1 MRRWTI
7 AVGLLGLGLTAGVLT
22 LTAAHDHPAYGFAG
36 SSRVAGA
43 ALLGAGWA
51 LIGCGLAFWLR
62 RPSSRCGPLLT
73 AAGFAWFVP
82 EWNNPELGSSLAFT
96 AALVL
101 SAACPP
107 LVAHAVLAYPGGRLP
122 SRASAVAVGAAYGG
136 ALLVGGVGP
145 AGGLGPAVVFD
156 PRAEGCGDCPRNL
169 MLVNGVDGA
178 AEDLTR
184 IAVYLGLAWA
194 AALAV
199 FCASRLVRGSRSAR
213 PVVTAGAVYLGLV
226 AATYASALDRGFVT
240 NGALERRLWLGQ
252 AAALLVLVGSIAWAL
267 VRARRARA
275 AVARVVVEL
284 TQSPPPGGLRAALAA
299 IAGDPTLEVAYPVG
313 EEGRLVDARGQPL
326 ELAPGS
332 ETTRIVREEQTVA
345 VLAHRPGVLDDQ
357 PLVDEV
363 SAAARLALEN
373 ERLESEVRARLEE
386 LRASRSRIVEAG
398 DAERRRFERD
408 LHDGAQQR
416 LIGLS
421 LSLGLLR
428 GRATRADG
436 PLAEAE
442 AELRQ
447 AAVELRELAHGIFPA
462 VLADEGLA
470 AALEAL
476 AEEGRVPIRIE
487 NVPETRFD
495 APIETA
501 AYTVV
506 AEAARTATAPLTVAA
521 STTRG
526 TLVVEVETA
535 KSDEL
540 DVTFLEDRIGA
551 LDGRLAVVPGADGE
565 ATIRAELPCES

>member
-7 AVGLLGLGLTAGVLT
+7 AVGLLGLGLAAGVLT
-22 LTAAHDHPAYGFAG
+22 LSAARDHPAYWFAG

-51 LIGCGLAFWLR
+51 LIGCGVAFWLR

-96 AALVL
+96 AGLAL

-107 LVAHAVLAYPGGRLP
+107 LVGHAVLGYPGGRLP
-122 SRASAVAVGAAYGG
+122 SRATAAAVAAAYAG
-136 ALLVGGVGP
+136 ALL
-145 AGGLGPAVVFD
+145 AGGLAAAVVYD
-156 PRAEGCGDCPRNL
+156 PQAAGCGDCPRNL
-169 MLVNGVDGA
+169 LLVTGVDGA

-184 IAVYLGLAWA
+184 IGAYLGLPWA
-194 AALAV
+194 AALAAL
-199 FCASRLVRGSRSAR
+199 CAGQLVRGSRSAR
-213 PVVTAGAVYLGLV
+213 PVAAAGAAYLGLV
-226 AATYASALDRGFVT
+226 AATYAAALDRGLVT
-240 NGALERRLWLGQ
+240 NGTLERRLWLGEG
-252 AAALLVLVGSIAWAL
+252 AVLFVLAGCVAWAL

-284 TQSPPPGGLRAALAA
+284 TQSPPPGGLRAALAR

-313 EEGRLVDARGQPL
+313 EDGRLVDARGQPL
-326 ELAPGS
+326 EIAPGS
-332 ETTRIVREEQTVA
+332 ETTRIVREERTVA
-345 VLAHRPGVLDDQ
+345 VLAHRPGVLDDE

-373 ERLESEVRARLEE
+373 ERLQAEVRARLEE

-398 DAERRRFERD
+398 DAERRRLERD

-428 GRATRADG
+428 GRTTGADG

-462 VLADEGLA
+462 VLADEGLG

-476 AEEGRVPIRIE
+476 AEEARVPIRIDD
-487 NVPETRFD
+487 VPETRFD

-521 STTRG
+521 SAARG
-526 TLVVEVETA
+526 TLTVEVETA
-535 KSDEL
+535 RSDEL

-551 LDGRLAVVPGADGE
+551 LDGRLAVVPGVDGE
-565 ATIRAELPCES
+565 ATIRAELPCE